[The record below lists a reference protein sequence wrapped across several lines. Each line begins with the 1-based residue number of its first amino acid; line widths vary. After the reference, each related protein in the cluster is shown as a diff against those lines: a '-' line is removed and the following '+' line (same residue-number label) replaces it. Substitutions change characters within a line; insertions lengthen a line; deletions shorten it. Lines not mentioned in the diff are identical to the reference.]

1 MVLYEISEFNL
12 YSVKQEL
19 SGLSSKNKIS
29 TEVCE
34 ILGDIKDTNRI
45 IDIIK
50 KYNIDCIY
58 HAAAY
63 KHVPIVEKIDNIFEA
78 INNNI
83 FGTFS
88 LLNASIKTKVKD
100 VVVIST
106 DKAVR
111 PTNIMGASKRIAELV
126 AQAMNASH
134 KDTKISMVRFGN
146 VINSS
151 GSVIPLFK
159 SQIRSGGPITLTH
172 KDVTRFFMT
181 IPEASNLVIQAGEY
195 AEGGEVF
202 LLNMGKQV
210 RIYDLAKR
218 LIHLSG
224 RNVASNINEEG
235 IQIKEVG
242 LRAGEKLYEELLI
255 NGDELETS
263 NPRIFKS
270 NEEFIGIDDL
280 IPWLEKI
287 KKATETKDENLL
299 RNIFYKIVEGYN
311 SNSHK

>member
-1 MVLYEISEFNL
+1 M
-12 YSVKQEL
+12 
-19 SGLSSKNKIS
+19 
-29 TEVCE
+29 
-34 ILGDIKDTNRI
+34 
-45 IDIIK
+45 
-50 KYNIDCIY
+50 
-58 HAAAY
+58 
-63 KHVPIVEKIDNIFEA
+63 
-78 INNNI
+78 
-83 FGTFS
+83 
-88 LLNASIKTKVKD
+88 
-100 VVVIST
+100 VVIST

-195 AEGGEVF
+195 AEGGSI

-287 KKATETKDENLL
+287 KKPQKQKM
-299 RNIFYKIVEGYN
+299 KIY
-311 SNSHK
+311 